1 MNMELMKRRELL
13 ITLHETPGIGWQS
26 IRKAVDSGEWQ
37 SFERF
42 APEAWV
48 TSVGLKL
55 DQARALS
62 NAFTNL
68 DVGAREERMK
78 QLGIKVITC
87 LDEDYPELLKES
99 PQPPWVLYAIGKDT
113 LLNRHSISIVGTR
126 GPTTYGRRTAS
137 ELARKLS
144 ERGLTVV
151 SGMARGIDALAHEG
165 ALQGAGSTIA
175 VLGTPVTQIYP
186 PDNRQLYAD
195 IAKNGLVISEVP
207 IGTPFHP
214 GLFPLRNRI
223 IAALSLGTVV
233 VEAAE
238 RSGSLITAD
247 QALEMSRDVFAVPG
261 PISSPKS
268 AGTNGLIRQGAKLVT
283 SYEDILEEYTGLPI
297 YDQAVRDA
305 RGRAESWASNTEV
318 DLSENEA
325 IIYRFLC
332 EEPRSVDQLHELSSF
347 PFGLLHSV
355 LINLTLKRKIE
366 QHSGSIYSVM

>member
-1 MNMELMKRRELL
+1 MNMEFGKRRELL
-13 ITLHETPGIGWQS
+13 ITMHETPGVGWQS
-26 IRKAVDSGEWQ
+26 IRKAAECGEWHA
-37 SFERF
+37 FERF
-42 APEAWV
+42 TPEAWV
-48 TSVGLKL
+48 TSAGLKL

-62 NAFTNL
+62 NAFSSV
-68 DVGAREERMK
+68 DVKARDERMK
-78 QLGIKVITC
+78 ELGIKVITR
-87 LDEDYPELLKES
+87 LDEGYPELLMES

-113 LLNRHSISIVGTR
+113 LLKRPSIAIVGSR

-165 ALQGAGSTIA
+165 ALQGSGSTIA
-175 VLGTPVTQIYP
+175 VLGTPVDIIYP
-186 PDNRQLYAD
+186 ADNRQLYAE
-195 IAKNGLVISEVP
+195 IAKNGLILSEVP

-268 AGTNGLIRQGAKLVT
+268 AGTNGLIRQGAKLVS
-283 SYEDILEEYTGLPI
+283 SYEDIIEEYSGLPI
-297 YDQAVRDA
+297 YNQAVSLSS
-305 RGRAESWASNTEV
+305 GQAESSPGNLELE
-318 DLSENEA
+318 LSANEA
-325 IIYRFLC
+325 IIYRLLSD
-332 EEPRSVDQLHELSSF
+332 EPRTVDQLHELSSF